1 MSYKSKETKEQVWRQ
16 FQIGDVVSVDR
27 ESMKE
32 KETKYFRIVEI
43 DQFDGTIKC
52 RAVKRRYMLFDDCSY
67 TFEEVY
73 PYKYKW
79 LSMNCLDIKETVYI
93 NKYEIEPTPQPCVVH
108 LAERIEQLEERIAE
122 LEKQEDENTYKSDN
136 KSRYL
141 TVGSVWRKYDD
152 EFDSDEV
159 YHAALFLVSNDKV
172 KLMDIMDAN
181 RWYDEEY
188 DLHGDDNKLKDML
201 SSRGWTYVGQ
211 MENVVTINVK

>member
-1 MSYKSKETKEQVWRQ
+1 M
-16 FQIGDVVSVDR
+16 DR
-27 ESMKE
+27 ASLDRFALVEINYSPRIEKALAKE
-32 KETKYFRIVEI
+32 KKDLIDFAHAFR
-43 DQFDGTIKC
+43 
-52 RAVKRRYMLFDDCSY
+52 
-67 TFEEVY
+67 
-73 PYKYKW
+73 
-79 LSMNCLDIKETVYI
+79 ETVDKIHIDCLFSYR
-93 NKYEIEPTPQPCVVH
+93 T
-108 LAERIEQLEERIAE
+108 LERIAE

-136 KSRYL
+136 KSRYS

-159 YHAALFLVSNDKV
+159 YHAALFLVSNGKV

-211 MENVVTINVK
+211 MEDVVTINVK